1 MTQFNKYSHL
11 TEKARAIVTA
21 RGRPSGTATTKMVTP
36 EMKKPRTSDQCTE
49 LSQCSLQHNSERKY
63 SQGQHCQYTK
73 YFKKKR
79 PRKQIQTKEKENS
92 LLEADVHP
100 DDQNQHSKNSD
111 GRSNLHTDR
120 QNGQVMT
127 SDY

>member
-1 MTQFNKYSHL
+1 MCEIITQFNKYSHL

-63 SQGQHCQYTK
+63 SQGQHFQYPK
-73 YFKKKR
+73 YVKKND
-79 PRKQIQTKEKENS
+79 PEKQIQI
-92 LLEADVHP
+92 
-100 DDQNQHSKNSD
+100 
-111 GRSNLHTDR
+111 
-120 QNGQVMT
+120 
-127 SDY
+127 

>member
-1 MTQFNKYSHL
+1 MTQFNTYSHL

-63 SQGQHCQYTK
+63 SQGQHCQYTTPKNKSK
-73 YFKKKR
+73 YRKKR
-79 PRKQIQTKEKENS
+79 IPCWKLMYIRMTKINIVRIAMDAPTCTQI
-92 LLEADVHP
+92 
-100 DDQNQHSKNSD
+100 
-111 GRSNLHTDR
+111 DR
-120 QNGQVMT
+120 T
-127 SDY
+127 ARL